1 MAQSRF
7 EPRYF
12 ELELKNGS
20 QFPPLKVPTEEGTVT
35 IGGKIDRVDLAE
47 LHGETY
53 VRIVDYKTGSKE
65 FKLTDVL
72 YGMNLQMLIYLAAL
86 IENGG
91 LQGAG
96 ILYMPAVQPLVP
108 ADRQTPPDKIQKEAE
123 KKLKMNGLV
132 LDDPEVITAMEE
144 KATARSPFV
153 ICRHSAPEETL
164 AFPLIQYSS
173 SIPSCQWAS
182 TLDICQ
188 CAPAPERGAPD
199 KTSRWK
205 ITGKEGSV

>member
-1 MAQSRF
+1 MCALWIIK
-7 EPRYF
+7 P
-12 ELELKNGS
+12 
-20 QFPPLKVPTEEGTVT
+20 VP
-35 IGGKIDRVDLAE
+35 
-47 LHGETY
+47 
-53 VRIVDYKTGSKE
+53 KE

-132 LDDPEVITAMEE
+132 LDDPEV
-144 KATARSPFV
+144 
-153 ICRHSAPEETL
+153 HHAPWKKR
-164 AFPLIQYSS
+164 AAGKY
-173 SIPSCQWAS
+173 IPV
-182 TLDICQ
+182 L
-188 CAPAPERGAPD
+188 
-199 KTSRWK
+199 
-205 ITGKEGSV
+205 